1 MISQQYQEQI
11 EQDIPVLWNGLRLYP
26 FRVKE
31 LRQFYNTKSC
41 LETAQQTFPVQYMCM
56 KYLEALYAMHYDSK
70 MQPSESKEPSLF
82 ARLVAFL
89 KIALRLPVMYT
100 SENNPIIPLRT
111 VYDSDSPRKLLAIR
125 VEQEG
130 TTVDITP
137 KNFIELR
144 EILAAQNHIT
154 LSSELDNQELVDAER
169 VLAAKASLDLEFDI
183 ENLIFSVSYAT
194 GVRHTEIREWTIREF
209 ELMEKAIERAKGH
222 MIAALVEANGGKY
235 KNGNPF
241 PSWKFDK
248 KYKTQALIALSELKQ
263 NLSGSVEMQ

>member
-1 MISQQYQEQI
+1 
-11 EQDIPVLWNGLRLYP
+11 
-26 FRVKE
+26 
-31 LRQFYNTKSC
+31 
-41 LETAQQTFPVQYMCM
+41 M

-154 LSSELDNQELVDAER
+154 LPSELDNQELVD
-169 VLAAKASLDLEFDI
+169 
-183 ENLIFSVSYAT
+183 
-194 GVRHTEIREWTIREF
+194 
-209 ELMEKAIERAKGH
+209 
-222 MIAALVEANGGKY
+222 
-235 KNGNPF
+235 
-241 PSWKFDK
+241 
-248 KYKTQALIALSELKQ
+248 
-263 NLSGSVEMQ
+263 